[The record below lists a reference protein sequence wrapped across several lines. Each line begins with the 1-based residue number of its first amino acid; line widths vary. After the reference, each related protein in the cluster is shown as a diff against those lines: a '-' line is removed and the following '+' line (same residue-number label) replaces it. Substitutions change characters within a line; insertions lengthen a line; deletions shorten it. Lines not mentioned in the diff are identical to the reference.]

1 MEGKT
6 DCWDRMMHSWVLE
19 GEESWGRRTR
29 RRNGGREGR
38 GGYRVHGRGAE
49 TEPRGRRKGDD
60 GAERRAVGR
69 ACGHRDTREK
79 KGCRTQGRPAGLPA
93 APQEA
98 ERPQRSHSSPSG
110 TPRGEHHHHRGAHL
124 SHTRKHTLAL
134 AASHGHPRHLS
145 HPSCTPRHSPCLTS
159 RQDSFPRAP
168 GAETTEPTSGFLRAH
183 SHQQA
188 DRGRGSHSSQL
199 GNHVRNSR
207 KARTSGTGSQPL
219 SLCGKARDWIEGA
232 ANGSVE
238 PGRGG
243 RGPNTPP
250 SSVPSHQ
257 FRWVQ
262 AMKTPPPPGRMR
274 HLR

>member
-1 MEGKT
+1 M
-6 DCWDRMMHSWVLE
+6 
-19 GEESWGRRTR
+19 GRR
-29 RRNGGREGR
+29 GGRWGE
-38 GGYRVHGRGAE
+38 RVA
-49 TEPRGRRKGDD
+49 
-60 GAERRAVGR
+60 
-69 ACGHRDTREK
+69 RDTREK
-79 KGCRTQGRPAGLPA
+79 KGRRTQGRPAGLPA

-145 HPSCTPRHSPCLTS
+145 RPSCTPRHSPCLTS

-168 GAETTEPTSGFLRAH
+168 GAETTEPTGGFLRAH

-219 SLCGKARDWIEGA
+219 SLCGKARDWIKGA

-250 SSVPSHQ
+250 KFCSFSSVPLGPGNENTSTPRPDAPPQVMKEGHNPGGQ
-257 FRWVQ
+257 SKAASQKPRPQTQ
-262 AMKTPPPPGRMR
+262 ALLQVVRKLASTK
-274 HLR
+274 LA